1 MIRERGSANPGQ
13 VDAHHSMLDRAERLG
28 YTACG
33 LKFGTVALAVVDAQ
47 CVAGKTLGA
56 RDGERGGG
64 VETA

>member
-1 MIRERGSANPGQ
+1 MIRKRGSANPRQ
-13 VDAHHSMLDRAERLG
+13 IDAHHSMLDRAERLR

-33 LKFGTVALAVVDAQ
+33 LKFGTVALTVIDAQ
-47 CVAGKTLGA
+47 CVAGETLGA